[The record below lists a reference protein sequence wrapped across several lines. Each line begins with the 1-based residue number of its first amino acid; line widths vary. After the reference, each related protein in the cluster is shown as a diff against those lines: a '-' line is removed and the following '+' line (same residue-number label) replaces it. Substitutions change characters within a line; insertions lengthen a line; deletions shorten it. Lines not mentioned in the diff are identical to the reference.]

1 MTLVTY
7 ESTLLIPLTV
17 KAALKAIQE
26 TQDRFAS
33 AAAREDALGRDPL
46 RFVRKFS
53 LRQEQELV
61 ALCAALLAFGNV
73 KVIGQKLNELLF
85 DRLEGAPYR
94 AVTTW
99 SAKRVRLALNSYKHR
114 TFVGDDIAS
123 LLLGAAKLQ
132 ARDGGLFAGLT
143 RAYKTLAQ
151 ASLKP
156 ALLQWTDTLRTLS
169 FGHSLTRTARHLLPD
184 VSGPSACKRWVLLCR
199 WISRPDDGV
208 DLGWNILPTQ
218 SLIVPMDVHVHRVS
232 VQLGLTREKTANW
245 KCAEQVTAALRKLDP
260 LDPVKYDFALCHTEI
275 KKRYATGGPLDG
287 SLDSSVDGSVGSMP
301 GLKR

>member
-1 MTLVTY
+1 M
-7 ESTLLIPLTV
+7 
-17 KAALKAIQE
+17 KAALKAIQD

-33 AAAREDALGRDPL
+33 PGSREDAMGRDPL

-53 LRQEQELV
+53 LRQEQELA

-73 KVIGQKLNELLF
+73 KVIGQKLQELLF
-85 DRLEGAPYR
+85 DRLEGTPYK

-99 SAKRVRLALNSYKHR
+99 SAKRLRSALKTYKHR

-123 LLLGAAKLQ
+123 LLLGAATLQ
-132 ARDGGLFAGLT
+132 ARDGGLYVGLT

-151 ASLKP
+151 ESLKP
-156 ALLQWTDTLRTLS
+156 ALLQWTDMLRMLS
-169 FGHSLTRTARHLLPD
+169 FGSTLTRTAKHLLPD
-184 VSGPSACKRWVLLCR
+184 LSGPSACKRWVLLCR

-218 SLIVPMDVHVHRVS
+218 SLVIPMDVHVHRVS
-232 VQLGLTREKTANW
+232 VQLGLTRERTANW
-245 KCAEQVTAALRKLDP
+245 KCAEQVTAALRKLDR

-275 KKRYATGGPLDG
+275 KKRYLPAG
-287 SLDSSVDGSVGSMP
+287 SVVGAVDGSVGSVP